1 MPMRSTPRAHSAG
14 LPRLFV
20 LVALLVPAGGA
31 HAQAP
36 ADPAHKQVKYVRDSE
51 EYAALTRQVYRQ
63 ALAAL
68 TTQVRERT
76 ARTSGPWAVALDVDE
91 TVLDNSTYELD
102 RATYGLTFEKNSWNA
117 WVDRAEAGVV
127 PGTLEFIS
135 GVRRLG
141 GHVVYISNRDE
152 VTRPATITNLRRFS
166 LWTDQDR
173 LCLATDSAY
182 TKRVRRSEVIEGKAP
197 CGWPGMATPV
207 LVWVGDQLGDFPA
220 AGEADADAGSD
231 EAFGRR
237 YFLLPNPMYGA
248 WTTRVTRKR

>member
-1 MPMRSTPRAHSAG
+1 MRSYARSHRTGSS
-14 LPRLFV
+14 RLLL
-20 LVALLVPAGGA
+20 LVALLIPTGTV
-31 HAQAP
+31 HAQAA
-36 ADPAHKQVKYVRDSE
+36 ADPSNKQVKYVRDSE
-51 EYAALTRQVYRQ
+51 EYAVLTRQVYRQ

-68 TTQVRERT
+68 TVAVRERT

-91 TVLDNSTYELD
+91 TVLDNSAYELD
-102 RATYGLTFEKNSWNA
+102 RASYGLAFEKQSWTA
-117 WVDRAEAGVV
+117 WVDRAEAGLV
-127 PGTLEFIS
+127 PGVVEFIS

-152 VTRPATITNLRRFS
+152 PTRPATITNLRRFS

-182 TKRVRRSEVIEGKAP
+182 TKKVRRTEVIEGKTP
-197 CGWPGMATPV
+197 CGWPNVPTPV

-220 AGEADADAGSD
+220 AGESDADAGSE

-237 YFLLPNPMYGA
+237 YFLLPNPMYGN